1 LTHES
6 EPEEVQDTPIAE
18 IKPKSGQRQQPK
30 RKKRAKPAGQG
41 DAKPGPTREPDG
53 RQPARRPQPGANPSA
68 TADGDA

>member
-41 DAKPGPTREPDG
+41 DAKPGPTREPDAKP
-53 RQPARRPQPGANPSA
+53 PAAVDS
-68 TADGDA
+68 DA